1 MSEATCGSGG
11 CEALSRPLFP
21 EFASLVRATRRLPDH
36 AIMKFRILVVALAF
50 LSLPAAVSAQ
60 TPDRLQKILAS
71 GVLRV
76 GTTMDTPVF
85 SMPGSSGDLVG
96 FDIDLLATLGPAL
109 GVKIQYVKMTF
120 GSMLADLAADKF
132 DVAMSGMGRTL
143 DRARVATFSKPYM
156 RYGKL
161 MTIRSADV
169 GRFRSLADLDRPG
182 IRIAYN
188 RGGLN
193 DRFANTMFKQATPV
207 GFASNELA
215 TTDLLARKVD
225 AQVSDSTAAIYMA
238 RMDPRLTAMS
248 PDNVFNPVYVA
259 MLLRR
264 EDQTLLNYV
273 NIWIDQIELDGTL
286 AKIRAKWLGDAK

>member
-1 MSEATCGSGG
+1 MGTEPAAVPGVRF
-11 CEALSRPLFP
+11 ARPGYPLP
-21 EFASLVRATRRLPDH
+21 WLPDH
-36 AIMKFRILVVALAF
+36 VIMKFRILVVAIAF

-215 TTDLLARKVD
+215 TADLLARKVD

>member
-36 AIMKFRILVVALAF
+36 AIMKFRILAVALAF

-60 TPDRLQKILAS
+60 TPDRLRKILAS

-96 FDIDLLATLGPAL
+96 FDIDLLATLGPAR

-215 TTDLLARKVD
+215 TADLLARKVD

>member
-1 MSEATCGSGG
+1 
-11 CEALSRPLFP
+11 
-21 EFASLVRATRRLPDH
+21 
-36 AIMKFRILVVALAF
+36 MKPAYLLLAVALLA
-50 LSLPAAVSAQ
+50 LPATAQ
-60 TPDRLQKILAS
+60 TQPPDRLQTILTR

-85 SMPGSSGDLVG
+85 SMRDPASGKLEG
-96 FDIDLLATLGPAL
+96 FDMDALATLGPAL
-109 GVKIQYVKMTF
+109 GVKIDYVKMTF

-161 MTIRSADV
+161 MMIRSADK
-169 GRFRSLADLDRPG
+169 GRFNTLADLDHPG

-188 RGGLN
+188 KGGLN
-193 DRFANTMFKQATPV
+193 DRFANTMFKQATPA
-207 GFASNELA
+207 GFESNELA
-215 TTDLLARKVD
+215 TAELLDGKVD

-238 RMDPRLTAMS
+238 RQNPLLAAMS

-264 EDQTLLNYV
+264 DDQTLLNYI

-286 AKIRAKWLGDAK
+286 AKIRAKWLGEAK

>member
-1 MSEATCGSGG
+1 MKLG
-11 CEALSRPLFP
+11 CLFVALCI
-21 EFASLVRATRRLPDH
+21 SLVAP
-36 AIMKFRILVVALAF
+36 
-50 LSLPAAVSAQ
+50 PAAAQ
-60 TPDRLQKILAS
+60 SPSTDRLQKILAA

-76 GTTMDTPVF
+76 GTSMDTPVF
-85 SMPGSSGDLVG
+85 SMRDPTTGKLEG
-96 FDIDLLATLGPAL
+96 FDVDALATLGPAL
-109 GVKIQYVKMTF
+109 GVKIDYVKMTF

-161 MTIRSADV
+161 MMIRSAD
-169 GRFRSLADLDRPG
+169 GERFKTLADLDHSG

-188 RGGLN
+188 KGGLN
-193 DRFANTMFKQATPV
+193 DRFANTIFKQATPV
-207 GFASNELA
+207 GFDSNELA
-215 TTDLLARKVD
+215 TADLVAGKVD

-238 RMDPRLTAMS
+238 RQDPRLAAMS

-264 EDQTLLNYV
+264 DDQTLLNYV
-273 NIWIDQIELDGTL
+273 NIWIDQIEMDGTL
-286 AKIRAKWLGDAK
+286 TKIRTKWLGETK

>member
-36 AIMKFRILVVALAF
+36 AIMKFRILAVALAF

-60 TPDRLQKILAS
+60 TPDRLRKILAS

-215 TTDLLARKVD
+215 TADLLARKVD

-238 RMDPRLTAMS
+238 RMDPRLAAMS

-286 AKIRAKWLGDAK
+286 AKIRAKWLGDPK